1 MIRPY
6 KGMVPQVAP
15 SAFIEASAQLIGD
28 VHIGEDSSVWFNCVI
43 RGDVHHIRIGNNTNV
58 QDGSIVHVTSGRF
71 PAIIGD
77 RVTIAHGV
85 ILHGCTVMDR
95 SLVGIGSIV
104 LDVVTIGEQS
114 IVAAGSLVT
123 PGTVVPPR
131 SLVMGSPARV
141 RRQVT
146 DEEIDWIDTHWKS
159 YVEYKNSYLSQ

>member
-1 MIRPY
+1 
-6 KGMVPQVAP
+6 MVPQVAP

-28 VHIGEDSSVWFNCVI
+28 IHIGEDSSVWFNCVI

-58 QDGSIVHVTSGRF
+58 QDGSIIHVTSGRF

-95 SLVGIGSIV
+95 SLVGIGSII
-104 LDVVTIGEQS
+104 LDGVTIGEES